1 MLTDANYLAS
11 LPPRKRLASF
21 LQQPRIVLEAAV
33 ESLDAGQVSPP
44 QEALTPVEL
53 APPVPK
59 RKRTER
65 KAGGPAP
72 GTGSQ
77 MAGGESLVAAALS
90 KALALRLVAQQA
102 YVRAAELRQVR
113 HGDKEIGALVLGP
126 RAYPSGHLSCAPTA
140 WPAHCSFVLL
150 SQQLNTNMPLCLAL
164 TYTPWVYC
172 ARWPTTQCGLPRPVR
187 GRLRSF
193 SRRSSGKRVQQW
205 QRPCKRRCR

>member
-102 YVRAAELRQVR
+102 YVRAAELRQVADNAMR
-113 HGDKEIGALVLGP
+113 VAK
-126 RAYPSGHLSCAPTA
+126 T
-140 WPAHCSFVLL
+140 
-150 SQQLNTNMPLCLAL
+150 
-164 TYTPWVYC
+164 C
-172 ARWPTTQCGLPRPVR
+172 ARQAAKLQQEELRQARAAVATSVQAPVPLSDEELARRLHVEMNGRP
-187 GRLRSF
+187 
-193 SRRSSGKRVQQW
+193 SRVVEPSSKVSV
-205 QRPCKRRCR
+205 PLL

>member
-1 MLTDANYLAS
+1 MLTDAGYLAS
-11 LPPRKRLASF
+11 LPPRKRLAAF

-33 ESLDAGQVSPP
+33 ECLDAGQVSPP

-72 GTGSQ
+72 GIGSQ
-77 MAGGESLVAAALS
+77 MVGGESLVAAALS

-113 HGDKEIGALVLGP
+113 HGDKENRG
-126 RAYPSGHLSCAPTA
+126 SCAGTEGLSEWAPESCTHRVA
-140 WPAHCSFVLL
+140 RTLLLRAALPAAEH
-150 SQQLNTNMPLCLAL
+150 
-164 TYTPWVYC
+164 
-172 ARWPTTQCGLPRPVR
+172 
-187 GRLRSF
+187 
-193 SRRSSGKRVQQW
+193 
-205 QRPCKRRCR
+205 